1 MADRETSGAVK
12 ADRILIAVLP
22 IGISVIAYFVIQYI
36 CKKYGFEIT
45 SDDGIED
52 YKIMLSIWGTL
63 LGFLI
68 TAVSILLTIG
78 EGRFLNMLKATGHY
92 QTILYS
98 YVICCVHLLLVLI
111 LAIVCVFIK
120 IWTMAL
126 FAILCSAVIDTVLR
140 VGICLFFLFVIVLRA
155 NDR

>member
-140 VGICLFFLFVIVLRA
+140 VGICLFFLFAIVLRA